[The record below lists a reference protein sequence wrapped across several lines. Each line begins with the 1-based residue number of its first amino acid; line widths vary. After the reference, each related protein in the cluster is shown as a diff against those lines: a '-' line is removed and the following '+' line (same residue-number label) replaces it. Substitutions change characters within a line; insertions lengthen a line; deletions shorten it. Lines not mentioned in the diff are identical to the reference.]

1 MLILKVVY
9 CWSSHWNEL
18 PLTTILH
25 PVSKH
30 VNLELTSYY
39 SANNTW
45 KYLIIYVQLRTNRQ
59 SAFQFAITLFS
70 VSSNTYR
77 ISGHL
82 HCYLNSWGLA
92 CSLLWPIKVHVKG
105 SLAFDLGQYVYAEV
119 IMQMF
124 PTHLMQG
131 IFKDQVTLKNILFLN
146 LIRHQFTVPF
156 LIINFKQ

>member
-1 MLILKVVY
+1 MRVTKDKFQ
-9 CWSSHWNEL
+9 W
-18 PLTTILH
+18 
-25 PVSKH
+25 
-30 VNLELTSYY
+30 
-39 SANNTW
+39 
-45 KYLIIYVQLRTNRQ
+45 
-59 SAFQFAITLFS
+59 SAFQFVIPLYS

-92 CSLLWPIKVHVKG
+92 FSLLWPIKVHVKK

-131 IFKDQVTLKNILFLN
+131 IFKDQVTQKKYTILKPNKKAPIYSAISNYTF
-146 LIRHQFTVPF
+146 
-156 LIINFKQ
+156 